1 MRRLVL
7 GLFIA
12 LLLAGGLAAQ
22 SDDLTVS
29 LTFTAK
35 QAANLKAMLDARR
48 APSPMPDVIYD
59 VVIPRPATVE
69 DVTAWVT
76 ATCTDRIRGE
86 IQQYIESETRTLDLS
101 QIPAEAR
108 PQLKPL
114 MDKLKTMTPAQIE
127 ALVAKI
133 VGG

>member
-1 MRRLVL
+1 MRRLIL

-22 SDDLTVS
+22 TDDLTVS

-48 APSPMPDVIYD
+48 APSPMPDVIY
-59 VVIPRPATVE
+59 VGTPPPATDD
-69 DVTAWVT
+69 DVAAWVT
-76 ATCTDRIRGE
+76 ALCMDRIRGE
-86 IQQYIESETRTLDLS
+86 VQQYIESETRTLDLS